1 VTDFANF
8 FGPALRKCCYA
19 PKQRD
24 LSTAARKLAP
34 TRRTNASGEILNPS
48 AMARDMATDPQDKSG
63 PASQIGAMRKFL
75 PLFVIACALAA
86 FFALDLD
93 RYFSLEALRDN
104 REALKAWVDA
114 GPMRALLIFIVLYAA
129 AVAISFPGASILTV
143 FGGYLFGLW
152 PGVPAIVTAATLGAL
167 IIFLASRSALGDLLR
182 KRAAGF
188 VKQMED
194 GFRENELSYM
204 FFLRLAPIF
213 PFWGVNIGAGL
224 LGVSVRN
231 FIVGTFFGIIPGSFV
246 YASIG
251 NAAGAAFDAGE
262 NVTLS
267 GILTKPETLLPMV
280 GLAVL
285 ALIPVVLK
293 RFRRKPSVDGA

>member
-1 VTDFANF
+1 MSDPNLAEDRASKSATLRRFA
-8 FGPALRKCCYA
+8 PLILIAAAL
-19 PKQRD
+19 
-24 LSTAARKLAP
+24 T
-34 TRRTNASGEILNPS
+34 
-48 AMARDMATDPQDKSG
+48 
-63 PASQIGAMRKFL
+63 
-75 PLFVIACALAA
+75 A
-86 FFALDLD
+86 FFAFDLD
-93 RYFSLEALRDN
+93 RYFSLDALREN
-104 REALKAWVDA
+104 RVALAAWVDA
-114 GPMRALLIFIVLYAA
+114 APMRALVIFILLYAA

-143 FGGYLFGLW
+143 FGGFLFGLW

-188 VKQMED
+188 VKQMEE

-231 FIVGTFFGIIPGSFV
+231 FIIGTFFGIIPGSFV

-262 NVTLS
+262 DVTLT

-280 GLAVL
+280 GLAIL

-293 RFRRKPSVDGA
+293 RFSTKPSAGGA